1 MLNLFWFDTWL
12 DILIVDFQCI
22 LLPYLPM
29 AFSLPVSQSIWLA
42 NRLVHLITNL
52 ESTWPS
58 LSEAVR
64 TTYVVQSLHRV
75 LQLLVKVGE
84 FGGVHS
90 MVSSGVV
97 SFKE

>member
-1 MLNLFWFDTWL
+1 MLNLFWVDTWL
-12 DILIVDFQCI
+12 DIFILDFQCI

-52 ESTWPS
+52 ESTCPS
-58 LSEAVR
+58 PSEAVR

-84 FGGVHS
+84 FGGVRS